1 MFLLSLDSFAISF
14 EKQRKVV
21 SLLITIYLLL
31 QKANLYLFKASKS
44 SRKYTC
50 SKI

>member
-1 MFLLSLDSFAISF
+1 MYLVSLESFTISF

-31 QKANLYLFKASKS
+31 EKANLYLFKASKS
-44 SRKYTC
+44 LRK
-50 SKI
+50 

>member
-1 MFLLSLDSFAISF
+1 MYLVSLDSFAISF
-14 EKQRKVV
+14 EKEKKVV

-44 SRKYTC
+44 LRK
-50 SKI
+50 

>member
-1 MFLLSLDSFAISF
+1 MYLVSLESFTISF

-31 QKANLYLFKASKS
+31 EKANLYLFKASKS
-44 SRKYTC
+44 SRK
-50 SKI
+50 